1 MIPFIKKEFITFNE
15 TLYYIVKI
23 IRMDDKIIHKDG
35 NINVED
41 VKENLHADIV
51 LKKEDKFYFLRS
63 IPDIEII
70 ED

>member
-1 MIPFIKKEFITFNE
+1 MIPFIKKEFITFNN
-15 TLYYIVKI
+15 TLYYIIETV
-23 IRMDDKIIHKDG
+23 RMDD
-35 NINVED
+35 NPNVENL
-41 VKENLHADIV
+41 KENWHADIV